1 MRAEIRTRLTNE
13 ILNFQNDWKYFIDKL
28 WKPLMRVEGGG
39 KLHNVA
45 GDSGGW
51 TIYGISYNNNK
62 DYFTSL
68 DDFKKMSEYDA
79 QLIAFSK
86 YYINSGTQFFNQDAK
101 DMYFDMAYNL
111 GIGRAIKIAQ
121 KIAGIKQDGVIG
133 AVSKTK
139 FKLITEKQ
147 LTDERVKF
155 YYSLVSL
162 KKFLK
167 GWLNRVNII
176 SKID

>member
-1 MRAEIRTRLTNE
+1 MRADIRTRLTNE

-39 KLHNVA
+39 KLHNVP

-51 TIYGISYNNNK
+51 TIYGVSYNNNK

-68 DDFKKMSEYDA
+68 DDFKKMNEYDA

-86 YYINSGTQFFNQDAK
+86 YYINSGTQYFNQDAK
-101 DMYFDMAYNL
+101 DMYFDIAYNM
-111 GIGRAIKIAQ
+111 GISRAIKMAQ
-121 KIAGIKQDGVIG
+121 KIMGLKQDGIIG
-133 AVSKTK
+133 AVSKAK
-139 FKLITEKQ
+139 FKLITEKE
-147 LTDERVKF
+147 LADERIKF

-176 SKID
+176 SNID

>member
-1 MRAEIRTRLTNE
+1 
-13 ILNFQNDWKYFIDKL
+13 
-28 WKPLMRVEGGG
+28 
-39 KLHNVA
+39 
-45 GDSGGW
+45 
-51 TIYGISYNNNK
+51 
-62 DYFTSL
+62 
-68 DDFKKMSEYDA
+68 
-79 QLIAFSK
+79 
-86 YYINSGTQFFNQDAK
+86 
-101 DMYFDMAYNL
+101 MAYNL

-121 KIAGIKQDGVIG
+121 NIAGIKQDGIIG

-147 LTDERVKF
+147 LIDERVKF